1 MGLTSLPPI
10 WTMSFG
16 FFWRLPLRGIASLG
30 ASIED
35 LKIIDFLFI
44 ISHLEQSAT
53 VLHSSLTVE
62 NSNDLER
69 VQKSAVKILLGNPY
83 NGYEN
88 SLLRLKM
95 EKLVDRRRLCLNF
108 AKKCFKSN
116 KTKYMFPKNA
126 KRNDMKTRT
135 SEKYMVEHANT
146 ERLRKSSIMYMQH
159 LLNEDEV
166 ED

>member
-10 WTMSFG
+10 WTMSLNILV

-35 LKIIDFLFI
+35 LKIIYFLFI
-44 ISHLEQSAT
+44 RSHLEQSAT
-53 VLHSSLTVE
+53 AWHSCLTVE

-69 VQKSAVKILLGNPY
+69 VQKSAVKILLGNQY

-126 KRNDMKTRT
+126 KRNDVKTRT

-146 ERLRKSSIMYMQH
+146 ES
-159 LLNEDEV
+159 
-166 ED
+166 